1 MYAIMLI
8 KNVYSILFIVVV
20 SLALANDCWAQ
31 RVESKSPKR
40 EKVVDDYLTGK
51 FSVNELLELN
61 FLENEITEK
70 DVYGELY
77 NYYMYW
83 AEQKRRF
90 KRNPQPYLLKA
101 DSVKQLIN
109 NLNNDFL
116 FYKITMLQTR
126 LDTIEDPFIYEEVPQ
141 NIVLDTVHYGIF
153 YFDGNDSL
161 INVIHYK

>member
-1 MYAIMLI
+1 MLI

-31 RVESKSPKR
+31 RLESKSPKR
-40 EKVVDDYLTGK
+40 EKIVDDYLTGK

-153 YFDGNDSL
+153 YFDGKDSL